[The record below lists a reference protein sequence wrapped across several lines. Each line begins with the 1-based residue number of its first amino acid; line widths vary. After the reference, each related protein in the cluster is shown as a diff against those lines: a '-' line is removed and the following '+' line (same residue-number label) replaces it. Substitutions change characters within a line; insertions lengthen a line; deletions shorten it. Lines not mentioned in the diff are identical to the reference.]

1 MDTIERPPAVKTRVP
16 YRYFTDPEIYRA
28 EQKRIFLGPF
38 WNYAGL
44 EAEVAK
50 PGDFK
55 TTFLGDTPIIVT
67 RGKDGRVHA
76 MVNRCA
82 HRGAV
87 VCREATGNRASHQC
101 AYHQWSFDLEGN
113 LIGVPFKAGIGG
125 KGGYDKD
132 FAPADHGLIKLQV
145 ATYSGVIFVCAD
157 PSVEPLETYLGT
169 MMLPWIDRLL
179 AKPIVILGH
188 TRQIVKANWKL
199 YLENSRDPYHAS
211 LLHLFHTTFG
221 IYRSSMG
228 GGLTSDKRGIHTLI
242 RSFTTDEA
250 QEKKAYEGSGLR
262 TYQPDVRLND
272 PTILE
277 SRSEHA
283 VAATNA
289 IQQLFPNVLIAQI
302 QNTLMTRQLIPHGP
316 DAYEVIFT
324 YFGYAADDEDMREKR
339 LLQANFVGPAGYISL
354 EDGWATELIQ
364 QAVSGELEGEAFVE
378 LGGRD
383 TDAQDN
389 LVNEASIRAF
399 WSLYENIMG
408 FATP

>member
-1 MDTIERPPAVKTRVP
+1 MDTIERPTAATVTRVP
-16 YRYFTDPEIYRA
+16 YRYFTDPEIYRE
-28 EQKRIFLGPF
+28 EQRRIFLGPF

-44 EAEVAK
+44 EAEIAN

-55 TTFLGDTPIIVT
+55 TTFLGDIPIIVT
-67 RGKDGRVHA
+67 RGKDGRVNA
-76 MVNRCA
+76 MINRCA

-87 VCREATGNRASHQC
+87 VCRDAVGNRASHQC
-101 AYHQWSFDLEGN
+101 AYHQWSFDLQGD
-113 LIGVPFKAGIGG
+113 LIGVPFRKGIAG
-125 KGGYDKD
+125 KGGYDET
-132 FAPADHGLIKLQV
+132 FVAADHGLIKLQV
-145 ATYSGVIFVCAD
+145 ATYSGIIFVCAD
-157 PSVEPLETYLGT
+157 KNVEPLETYLGEL
-169 MMLPWIDRLL
+169 MLPWIDRVLG
-179 AKPIVILGH
+179 KPLVILGH
-188 TRQIVKANWKL
+188 TRQIVDANWKL

-262 TYQPDVRLND
+262 TYQPDVMLND

-277 SRSEHA
+277 SRSEFA

-289 IQQLFPNVLIAQI
+289 ILQLFPNVLIVQI
-302 QNTLMTRQLIPHGP
+302 QNTLMTRQLIPRGENK
-316 DAYEVIFT
+316 YEVIFT
-324 YFGYAADDEDMREKR
+324 YFGYEDDDADMREKR

-364 QAVSGELEGEAFVE
+364 QAVSGQLEGEAFVE
-378 LGGRD
+378 LGGRGS
-383 TDAQDN
+383 DAQDN
-389 LVNEASIRAF
+389 LINEASIRAF
-399 WSLYENIMG
+399 WSMYESIMG
-408 FATP
+408 FA